1 MNIQEEE
8 GTEELVLNLTPMIDV
23 IFLLLIFFMVATTFQ
38 DPEKEMDV
46 DLPAAGSGNPPS
58 EQLDEIVINIKRDGT
73 LVISGAE
80 TSREALDRLL
90 ASSAQENPDTPVTIR
105 GDRLV
110 HHETVVQVMDACG
123 TAGLRNLS
131 LGTLESKAGD

>member
-8 GTEELVLNLTPMIDV
+8 GAEELVLNLTPMIDV

-46 DLPAAGSGNPPS
+46 DLPAAGSGAAPV
-58 EQLDEIVINIKRDGT
+58 EQPDEIVINIKRDGT
-73 LVISGAE
+73 LVISGQE
-80 TSREALDRLL
+80 TSREALDLL
-90 ASSAQENPDTPVTIR
+90 LNRRAQENPDTPVTIR
-105 GDRLV
+105 GDRFV

-123 TAGLRNLS
+123 TAGLRQLS
-131 LGTLESKAGD
+131 LGTLESQ